1 MKVSQEDLE
10 NTALC
15 MEQKDSSP
23 EEPINI
29 DGFVSP
35 TSPTSPLHGWDPMK
49 EDFLSSKNTYAVN
62 PDDLDIAFQGYQDLS
77 RRVCRYFR
85 TRSGCWRG
93 DQCPNLHVKKGED
106 LHEMV
111 EVFCDNMDSSV
122 TLPDIGTW
130 VAVRV
135 TAVFNP
141 GHFWVQFPY
150 GTEPIEKSIMAGKPP
165 DRRLLS
171 YLPGAWCHDPDT
183 CYERSNTELGSSK
196 CFPRYLRLEGLLS
209 NRACHNPDFYTWT
222 SVFIRYCDG
231 ASFTG
236 DRAHPLEV
244 NNRKL
249 YFRGRR
255 ILDAVLD
262 EFLRRGINHAS
273 EIIVGGRS
281 AGALTAM
288 IHSDYIRKRFQRAT
302 NASFRVLSDAGFF
315 VDAPSLNGSEII
327 QSVFRQAYSL
337 HNSSMSFNRGC
348 VRAQKWK
355 QEWRCFFPQYLI
367 PFLSSPIFLV
377 NSLYDLWQIA
387 FLSNVPCVL
396 KLDTC
401 NTSELSY
408 IMSFRDKTL
417 QALRSVFNADATAVF
432 ADACFV
438 HTQTVMNDLWTNIRV
453 QWTRENHVKRMLP
466 HFLHLPFQAL
476 ECFLGNV
483 EPTYNHQ
490 KNGKKL
496 DWSEDAMKT
505 FSSLTEDKTLIAHV
519 LSKAWN
525 QTVYVDLW
533 DTEGDEE
540 IHINKVLI
548 EKGFAHETDH
558 TVSNPWNIEASFEVN
573 PHKTVGLPG

>member
-1 MKVSQEDLE
+1 MNFVYFLAFLL
-10 NTALC
+10 NTFKCEAFVGNISLNPSSWTFRQFAAWNFKDILNDSC
-15 MEQKDSSP
+15 VDSSDQLDETKP
-23 EEPINI
+23 HN
-29 DGFVSP
+29 
-35 TSPTSPLHGWDPMK
+35 TTMK
-49 EDFLSSKNTYAVN
+49 ELNGKSMTV
-62 PDDLDIAFQGYQDLS
+62 
-77 RRVCRYFR
+77 FR
-85 TRSGCWRG
+85 ERG
-93 DQCPNLHVKKGED
+93 DVLTLLERYILTGKTSSG
-106 LHEMV
+106 L
-111 EVFCDNMDSSV
+111 FMDSSDGGGLHELHLI
-122 TLPDIGTW
+122 TSATSIG
-130 VAVRV
+130 AVCLDGS
-135 TAVFNP
+135 TP
-141 GHFWVQFPY
+141 GIY
-150 GTEPIEKSIMAGKPP
+150 LRNGTGVDKSKWIIFFGG
-165 DRRLLS
+165 
-171 YLPGAWCHDPDT
+171 GAWCHDRDM
-183 CYERSNTELGSSK
+183 CYERSNTELGSSN

-209 NRACHNPDFYTWT
+209 NQACHNPDFYTWT

-236 DRAHPLEV
+236 DRTHPLEV

-262 EFLRRGINHAS
+262 ELLRRGINHAS

-315 VDAPSLNGSEII
+315 VDAPALNGSELI
-327 QSVFRQAYSL
+327 QSVFRQTYSL

-348 VRAQKWK
+348 VRAQKCK

-417 QALRSVFNADATAVF
+417 QALRSVFNADTTAVF

-453 QWTRENHVKRMLP
+453 RNITMA
-466 HFLHLPFQAL
+466 QA
-476 ECFLGNV
+476 FA
-483 EPTYNHQ
+483 
-490 KNGKKL
+490 
-496 DWSEDAMKT
+496 DWYDG
-505 FSSLTEDKTLIAHV
+505 DV
-519 LSKAWN
+519 LN
-525 QTVYVDLW
+525 RFGIDDPYP
-533 DTEGDEE
+533 
-540 IHINKVLI
+540 
-548 EKGFAHETDH
+548 
-558 TVSNPWNIEASFEVN
+558 SNPSCPNDYHI
-573 PHKTVGLPG
+573 